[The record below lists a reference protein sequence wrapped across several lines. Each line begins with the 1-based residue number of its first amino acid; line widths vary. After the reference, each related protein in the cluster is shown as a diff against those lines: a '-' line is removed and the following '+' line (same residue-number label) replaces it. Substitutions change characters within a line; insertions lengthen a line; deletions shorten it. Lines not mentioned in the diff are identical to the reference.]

1 MHDFIAIL
9 HQPGVNWFSLVALPL
24 MIVVPTVTA
33 LMWAE
38 REQEK

>member
-1 MHDFIAIL
+1 MLDFWHAL

-38 REQEK
+38 REQGK